1 MKGMAIK
8 KILWIWFSAVFLLSC
23 QSGPEKKPQ
32 LDWADVTLHAVGAA
46 SIEGDG
52 STRERMQAVQQA
64 KTAAYTNLESQI
76 MGLQTDSEKRV
87 SELAAQDVEIQKKI
101 SAFVR
106 GARIVSTENNHNKI
120 EVLTEIFLGEN
131 FKATIGLAKKK
142 PKPIPSDNRQQRQM
156 GRPPR

>member
-1 MKGMAIK
+1 M
-8 KILWIWFSAVFLLSC
+8 IWFSAFFLLSC

-32 LDWADVTLHAVGAA
+32 SDWADITLRAVGAA
-46 SIEGDG
+46 AIEGQG
-52 STRERMQAVQQA
+52 STQERMQAVQQA
-64 KTAAYTNLESQI
+64 KKDAYASLESQI

-120 EVLTEIFLGEN
+120 EILTEIFLGEN

-142 PKPIPSDNRQQRQM
+142 PKPIPSDSRQQGQM
-156 GRPPR
+156 GRPPRLSEMKKAVLQ